1 MTYLGYPVLD
11 WVVAI
16 DSVDY
21 TVQNKYNIIGELYQ
35 KREINIQHHNYS
47 LLQYKFSFDN
57 RQQRWEFANFFKWCK
72 GKHKRFFIPSFKN
85 DFKLLY
91 PVPQGEFLLTCKK
104 SYEVVA
110 FLEHQQFIYLE
121 GEPRLYRIVDVSE
134 GFDDNLGIATTAI
147 RVNASFD
154 RDLEP
159 ECTILQN
166 CYFGRWNTDTLTFD
180 MDDIYNSTASLEF
193 REASKEEID
202 LEFQWQ

>member
-1 MTYLGYPVLD
+1 MTYEGYPVLD

-57 RQQRWEFANFFKWCK
+57 RQQRWEFADFFKWCK
-72 GKHKRFFIPSFKN
+72 GKHERFFIPSFKN

-110 FLEHQQFIYLE
+110 FNEHQQFIYLE
-121 GEPRLYRIVDVSE
+121 GEPRLYKIIEVSE
-134 GFDDNLGIATTAI
+134 GFDDTLGVATTVI
-147 RVNASFD
+147 RVNASFE

-202 LEFQWQ
+202 LEFPWP